1 MQNSDIFYSSTRPR
15 KNVIHPESNEP
26 IGPNENLFSVRFFKA
41 YRLFYFSLF
50 SLQMSTI
57 LTARYQHHR
66 FIHPATGNG
75 SEEMNTEVC
84 FEGNFLVIFLRQ
96 KYMINKLFL
105 KTINY
110 VLIFAIFYKD
120 YFRFS

>member
-1 MQNSDIFYSSTRPR
+1 
-15 KNVIHPESNEP
+15 
-26 IGPNENLFSVRFFKA
+26 
-41 YRLFYFSLF
+41 
-50 SLQMSTI
+50 MSTI
-57 LTARYQHHR
+57 LTARYQRHG
-66 FIHPATGNG
+66 FISRATGNR
-75 SEEMNTEVC
+75 SEEMNNEVC
-84 FEGNFLVIFLRQ
+84 LEGNFLVIFLRQ